1 MNYRELAKT
10 GVKLPAV
17 GLGTWQYRGGIDP
30 LQTGVRLG
38 AGFIDTAESYGTEDV
53 VGQAI
58 KGSRN
63 ELFLATKISPR
74 HFRHSDVV
82 RSADASLQQLKTD
95 YLDLYQLHW
104 PNYTIPIEETM
115 GAMEALVD
123 SGKVRFIGV
132 SNFMLRDLKRAQRA
146 MTRHKIVSNQVRYSL
161 IERTV
166 EFELLDYCREQEIT
180 VIAHSP
186 LATSLPTIKAKDRS
200 QVIDRVMRAT
210 SRTAAQVALNWCLS
224 KQGVVVIPKAD
235 SVDHVRENCQA
246 SDFQLSPEELRLLNS
261 GVQFRRR
268 GNVGIELRRAA
279 RYFLQLAGRNQ

>member
-17 GLGTWQYRGGIDP
+17 GLGTWQYRGGTDP
-30 LQTGVRLG
+30 LRTGVRLG

-63 ELFLATKISPR
+63 EIFLATKLSPR

-82 RSADASLQQLKTD
+82 RSADTSLKRLKTD

-115 GAMEALVD
+115 GAMESLVD
-123 SGKVRFIGV
+123 GGKVRFIGV

-146 MTRHKIVSNQVRYSL
+146 MTRYKIVSNQVRYNL
-161 IERTV
+161 IERTI
-166 EFELLDYCREQEIT
+166 EFGLLDYCREQDIT

-200 QVIDRVMRAT
+200 QVIDAVTRAT
-210 SRTAAQVALNWCLS
+210 SRTAAQIALNWCLS

-235 SVDHVRENCQA
+235 SIDHVKENCQA
-246 SDFQLSPEELRLLNS
+246 SDFELSPEELRLLNS
-261 GVQFRRR
+261 AVQFRRR
-268 GNVGIELRRAA
+268 RNVGIELRRVA
-279 RYFLQLAGRNQ
+279 RYFLQLAGRSQ

>member
-17 GLGTWQYRGGIDP
+17 GLGTWQYRGGIEP
-30 LQTGVRLG
+30 LRTGVTLG
-38 AGFIDTAESYGTEDV
+38 ASFIDTAESYGTEDV
-53 VGQAI
+53 VGEAI
-58 KGSRN
+58 RGNRT
-63 ELFLATKISPR
+63 EIFLATKLSPR
-74 HFRHSDVV
+74 HFRYQDVV
-82 RSADASLQQLKTD
+82 RSADESLKRLKTD

-115 GAMEALVD
+115 GAMEELVE

-146 MTRHKIVSNQVRYSL
+146 MVRHKIVSNQVRYSL
-161 IERTV
+161 VERTI
-166 EFELLDYCREQEIT
+166 ESDLLDYCREQDIT

-186 LATSLPTIKAKDRS
+186 LATSLPTIKSKDS
-200 QVIDRVMRAT
+200 NQVIDRVTRAT
-210 SRTAAQVALNWCLS
+210 SRTVAQVALSWCLS

-246 SDFQLSPEELRLLNS
+246 SDFQLSDEELRLLNS
-261 GVQFRRR
+261 GVRFRRR
-268 GNVGIELRRAA
+268 GNVGIELRRTA